1 MGVDA
6 AVAHGVDVGCV
17 AFLAVLA
24 TTFLD
29 RPRRS
34 WPRRIASALSW
45 AVLFGIAQLVSAA
58 FNIPRL
64 EQPWSAILWVVLFVA
79 VAAMWKVSSRPSGA
93 RARSA
98 AESGRAMQ
106 Q

>member
-1 MGVDA
+1 MGVDE
-6 AVAHGVDVGCV
+6 AVARGVDVGCV

-34 WPRRIASALSW
+34 WPRRIASAMGW
-45 AVLFGIAQLVSAA
+45 AVLLGIAQLVSAA

-64 EQPWSAILWVVLFVA
+64 EQPWSAILWVVVFIA

-98 AESGRAMQ
+98 AESGHAMQ

>member
-1 MGVDA
+1 MG
-6 AVAHGVDVGCV
+6 
-17 AFLAVLA
+17 
-24 TTFLD
+24 
-29 RPRRS
+29 
-34 WPRRIASALSW
+34 W
-45 AVLFGIAQLVSAA
+45 AVLLGIAQLVSAA

-79 VAAMWKVSSRPSGA
+79 VAAMWKVSSRPS

-98 AESGRAMQ
+98 AESGHAMQ